1 MTPLDPLFRPRS
13 IAVVGASREKQTIGR
28 EILHNLIDFG
38 FTGAIYPV
46 NPNAASIHSIR
57 CYPGLR
63 DIPDPVDLA
72 LIVVP
77 GRIVPRVLEDA
88 VAKGVK
94 ALVVITAGFR
104 EVGEDG
110 AAREAAIRDRVR
122 AAGMRMVG
130 PNCMGIIN
138 TDEAVSMNAT
148 FAATR
153 PERGVV
159 GFMSQSGALGEV
171 ILARA
176 SEIGLGIAY
185 FVSMGN
191 KADISGNDL
200 LEAWEDDPSVRVILM
215 YLESFGNPE
224 KFTAI
229 ARRVTR
235 KKPVLAVKAGRTA
248 AGARAAFSHT
258 GALAGTEAAV
268 DTLFEQ
274 TGVLRV
280 GSMSDMFTLAAAFAG
295 QPLPKGNRVAL
306 LTNAGG
312 PAIMATDACVNLGL
326 EVPELPASAQEA
338 LRRVLVPE
346 ASVRNPVDMVAA
358 ATGREYAAA
367 LEILE
372 AEEAIDGLIVLFVS
386 PIMINALEVARAI
399 IAAARGARIPI
410 LTCFMGKDQ
419 GRRGVEDLRRA
430 GVPVYLFPEE
440 AARAMAGLVAYR
452 RVRERPEGKRV
463 VHPVDRAAASAAI
476 AAARAAGR
484 DVLTAEETAALLRA
498 YGLPGVPGRDAGT
511 PEEALAAA
519 AALGY
524 PVVLKAA
531 GPGLVHKTE
540 RGAVRLDL
548 RTPEE
553 LAEACRAMQK
563 TLAGERFRFQVQ
575 TMVRGGRET
584 ILGLSRDPKFGT
596 LLMFGLGG
604 IFVEVLRDVVF
615 RILPI
620 TDVEA
625 RDMVRGVRG
634 HPILRGV
641 RGEPPADEEFLVEA
655 LLRLAQ
661 MGGECEAIDQ
671 VDLNPL
677 IVGFAPPGGPRGASY
692 VVDARVR
699 LRPDAPPPAAPPA
712 AAR

>member
-1 MTPLDPLFRPRS
+1 MDRLDPLFRPRS

-28 EILHNLIDFG
+28 EILHNLIDYG

-57 CYPGLR
+57 CYPSLR
-63 DIPDPVDLA
+63 DVPDPVDLA
-72 LIVVP
+72 LVVVP
-77 GRIVPRVLEDA
+77 SRVVPRVVDDA
-88 VAKGVK
+88 VARGVR

-104 EVGEDG
+104 EVGEEG
-110 AAREAAIRDRVR
+110 AALETRIRDRVR

-138 TDEAVSMNAT
+138 TDPAVAMNAT

-191 KADISGNDL
+191 KADVSGNDL
-200 LEAWEDDPSVRVILM
+200 LEAWEDDPDVRVILM
-215 YLESFGNPE
+215 YLESFGNPAR
-224 KFTAI
+224 FTAI

-268 DTLFEQ
+268 ETLFEQ

-280 GSMSDMFTLAAAFAG
+280 GSMSDMFALAAAFAG
-295 QPLPKGNRVAL
+295 QPLPAGNRVAI

-326 EVPELPASAQEA
+326 EVGELSEATRRA
-338 LRRVLVPE
+338 LRGVLVPE
-346 ASVRNPVDMVAA
+346 ASVHNPVDMVAA
-358 ATGREYAAA
+358 AAGKDYAAA
-367 LEILE
+367 LEILKSDPE
-372 AEEAIDGLIVLFVS
+372 IDGLIVLFVS

-399 IAAARGARIPI
+399 IAAARGARQPI
-410 LTCFMGKDQ
+410 LTCFMGKAE
-419 GRRGVEDLRRA
+419 GRQGVEDLRRA

-440 AARAMAGLVAYR
+440 AARAMAALARYR
-452 RVRERPEGKRV
+452 RIRERPEGKAV
-463 VHPVDRAAASAAI
+463 AFPADRERAKAAI
-476 AAARAAGR
+476 ARARRAGR
-484 DVLTAEETAALLRA
+484 AVLDAEETADLLGA
-498 YGLPGVPGRDAGT
+498 YGLPLVPSREAATPGEVLRAAGSI
-511 PEEALAAA
+511 
-519 AALGY
+519 GY
-524 PVVLKAA
+524 PVVLKAV
-531 GPGLVHKTE
+531 GESLVHKTE

-553 LAEACRAMQK
+553 VGEAVRTVTEA
-563 TLAGERFRFQVQ
+563 LRGERFRFQVQ
-575 TMVRGGRET
+575 KMVRGGRET
-584 ILGLSRDPKFGT
+584 ILGLTHDPRFGP

-604 IFVEVLRDVVF
+604 VFVEVMRDVVF
-615 RILPI
+615 RLLPI

-625 RDMVRGVRG
+625 RDMVRGIRG
-634 HPILRGV
+634 YPLLRGV
-641 RGEPPADEEFLVEA
+641 RGEPPADEEFLVGA
-655 LLRLAQ
+655 LLRL
-661 MGGECEAIDQ
+661 GRLGLDCPGIDQ
-671 VDLNPL
+671 LDVNPL
-677 IVGFAPPGGPRGASY
+677 IVGFAPEGRPPAPSY

-699 LRPDAPPPAAPPA
+699 LRPEPAGGDA
-712 AAR
+712 R